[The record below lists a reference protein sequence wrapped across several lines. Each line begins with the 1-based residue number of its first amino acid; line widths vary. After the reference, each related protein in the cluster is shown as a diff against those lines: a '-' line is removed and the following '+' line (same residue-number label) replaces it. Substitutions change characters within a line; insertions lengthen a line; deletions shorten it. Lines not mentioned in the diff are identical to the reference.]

1 MQLENTEVSVLTPVL
16 ENEVLL
22 WSIMVD
28 KASRGGARGNQK
40 PKLSLRKVK
49 CLHLALSE
57 NKKSVA
63 GSLSILDP

>member
-28 KASRGGARGNQK
+28 KASSGRVRGNQK
-40 PKLSLRKVK
+40 LKLSLRKVK
-49 CLHLALSE
+49 CLH
-57 NKKSVA
+57 
-63 GSLSILDP
+63 